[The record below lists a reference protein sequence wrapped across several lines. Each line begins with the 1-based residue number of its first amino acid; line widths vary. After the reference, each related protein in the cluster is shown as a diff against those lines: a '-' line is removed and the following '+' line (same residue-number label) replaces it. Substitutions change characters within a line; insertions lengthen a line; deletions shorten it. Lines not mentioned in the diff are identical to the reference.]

1 MRIMLDTNVLISA
14 LLFPGAKMN
23 AMMETLFTKHN
34 LVLSSYVVD
43 ELKDVVRRKFPKKEA
58 VVEKLLFVMSYE
70 FVYTPTEMD
79 DSLFEIRDIK
89 DYPVLYTAIVE
100 DIDILIT
107 GDKDFSD
114 IDIEKPE
121 IMTPA
126 EFMEEYL

>member
-23 AMMETLFTKHN
+23 AMMETLFTKHDF
-34 LVLSSYVVD
+34 VLSSYVVD

-126 EFMEEYL
+126 EFMEEYM